1 MEDGRAVYAG
11 AEIRVLQS
19 DRGSTSILRF
29 EGSATPELVRWIPAG
44 LKALKGAVVFDV
56 GGLGGIDAPFAQ
68 RVLDHGAALVD
79 PPAELLDLLRQLTA
93 VDRLPILSCA
103 AAVLSGG
110 SIPDSVAQER
120 VAMMELE
127 NRHRLNPRWRKA
139 DVEGGWVCPL
149 CGASVEGVRVVQV
162 GRPDAA
168 QLRRMRRHLIQDC
181 PATHAGRR
189 DPLPAVV
196 LDAFLEAINESKR
209 SGEEARKQV
218 LARELESL
226 QLKVESMRDLERSV
240 DSAKRRQLHL
250 LPIDP
255 APDPITELAVLYRPL
270 QAVSGDFL
278 DFYDLDGDCFGVA
291 LGDVS
296 GHGVETA
303 IILGMAKMAL
313 RVRSLGG
320 GPLTETAVHA
330 NADLFGELRRSA
342 FITGFLATIDRRSR
356 HLAYVRLGQPK
367 PLLRRVSG
375 EIVELEGNG
384 LPFGVDA
391 GPRFESALEERALEL
406 GTGDVLLL
414 FTDGLIEASAGPEQ
428 FGVERVRESLQA
440 SPAEAGAREILE
452 SLTAAFDRFLGSG
465 LPGDDVTAV
474 CLKIR

>member
-11 AEIRVLQS
+11 AEVRVLQS
-19 DRGSTSILRF
+19 DRGSTSLLRF
-29 EGSATPELVRWIPAG
+29 EGAAGPELVRWIPVG
-44 LKALKGAVVFDV
+44 LKALKGAAVFDL
-56 GGLGGIDAPFAQ
+56 GGLAGIDAPFAQ

-103 AAVLSGG
+103 AALLPDG
-110 SIPDSVAQER
+110 SIPDSLARER
-120 VAMMELE
+120 VALLELE

-139 DVEGGWVCPL
+139 DAEGGWICPL
-149 CGASVEGVRVVQV
+149 CGSGVEGVRVVQV
-162 GRPDAA
+162 GRPDAP

-181 PATHAGRR
+181 PASRAGRR

-218 LARELESL
+218 LTRELESL

-250 LPIDP
+250 IPIDP
-255 APDPITELAVLYRPL
+255 SPDAVAELAVLYRPL

-278 DFYDLDGDCFGVA
+278 DFYDLDGGRFGVA

-320 GPLTETAVHA
+320 GPLTETAAHA

-356 HLAYVRLGQPK
+356 RMAYVRLGQPK
-367 PLLRRVSG
+367 PLLRRASG
-375 EIVELEGNG
+375 EIVELEGLG

-391 GPRFESALEERALEL
+391 GPRFGNALEERALEL
-406 GTGDVLLL
+406 GAGDVLLL
-414 FTDGLIEASAGPEQ
+414 FTDGLIEAAAGPEQ
-428 FGVERVRESLQA
+428 FGVERVRDCLQA
-440 SPAEAGAREILE
+440 APAGADAKAVLE
-452 SLTAAFDRFLGSG
+452 SLTSAFDRFLGGG
-465 LPGDDVTAV
+465 LPGDDVTAI